1 MKGLLAKDF
10 LTLKKKYGMT
20 RLLIDVAIMAAMMIV
35 LEEKGALFISFLLL
49 PLEIMSFVITLA
61 TCDEQWKWSK
71 YAISLPVSKR
81 QIVNSRYTSATLL
94 SGLGLAVA
102 LLVNTISFFCFPMY
116 AYGFYLFVAFAS
128 FALTLFFIALILP
141 SNYSLGV
148 NAGFVM
154 MLVLMGVIILLG
166 LWSRQNENAI
176 SLFVADNFELCI
188 ALAVMTV
195 IVVYVLSNRL
205 SVSFF
210 KRKHA

>member
-20 RLLIDVAIMAAMMIV
+20 RLLIDVAIMAAMLIV

-94 SGLGLAVA
+94 SGLGLAVS
-102 LLVNTISFFCFPMY
+102 LLVNTISFFCYPMY
-116 AYGFYLFVAFAS
+116 AYGFYLFVSFAS

-176 SLFVADNFELCI
+176 SQFVVDNFELCI
-188 ALAVMTV
+188 AFAAMTV
-195 IVVYVLSNRL
+195 LVVYVLSNRL
-205 SVSFF
+205 SVAFF

>member
-20 RLLIDVAIMAAMMIV
+20 RLMIDIAIMAAMMIV
-35 LEEKGALFISFLLL
+35 LEAKGALFISFLLL

-81 QIVNSRYTSATLL
+81 QIVNSRYASATLL

-102 LLVNTISFFCFPMY
+102 LLVNTISFYCFPMY
-116 AYGFYLFVAFAS
+116 AYGFYLFISLAS

-176 SLFVADNFELCI
+176 SLFVVDNFELCI
-188 ALAVMTV
+188 ALAAVTV
-195 IVVYVLSNRL
+195 IAVYVLSNRL
-205 SVSFF
+205 SVAFF

>member
-20 RLLIDVAIMAAMMIV
+20 RLMIDIAIMAAMMIV
-35 LEEKGALFISFLLL
+35 LEAKGALFISFLLL

-81 QIVNSRYTSATLL
+81 QIVNSRYASATLL

-102 LLVNTISFFCFPMY
+102 LLVNTISFYCFPMY
-116 AYGFYLFVAFAS
+116 AYGFYLFISLAS

-176 SLFVADNFELCI
+176 SLFVVDNFELCI
-188 ALAVMTV
+188 ALAAMTV
-195 IVVYVLSNRL
+195 IGVYVLSNRL